1 MKRSFR
7 MRWWKDVQ
15 KWEKCCWFPKLP
27 IEVENRKRWA
37 SWREPPI
44 KIRRRLNG
52 FLCSYATRNAIM
64 VRIHTTTLLKR
75 WAATGRVQLDSE
87 KLAAKV
93 RGERITKKAKG
104 IRSNQHC
111 RIAEKTLR
119 HKVRRSTDSYALMRR
134 EMLLCMLVCDA
145 MLSCN
150 ETSCERLRTDLC
162 AQTSYELEV
171 KMSLS
176 LSLSLYSYWVVL
188 RRGSMNIL
196 GEIRQVKECILIVV
210 KKC

>member
-93 RGERITKKAKG
+93 RGERITKKSS
-104 IRSNQHC
+104 RNTF
-111 RIAEKTLR
+111 EPTL
-119 HKVRRSTDSYALMRR
+119 SYLRKNPQT
-134 EMLLCMLVCDA
+134 EGTTLNWFLCSHSARNATMHV
-145 MLSCN
+145 
-150 ETSCERLRTDLC
+150 
-162 AQTSYELEV
+162 
-171 KMSLS
+171 
-176 LSLSLYSYWVVL
+176 
-188 RRGSMNIL
+188 SMWCYAIM
-196 GEIRQVKECILIVV
+196 
-210 KKC
+210 

>member
-93 RGERITKKAKG
+93 RGERITKKAQG

-150 ETSCERLRTDLC
+150 ETSSKRLQPSLLARRHYCLT
-162 AQTSYELEV
+162 LEV
-171 KMSLS
+171 DL
-176 LSLSLYSYWVVL
+176 
-188 RRGSMNIL
+188 
-196 GEIRQVKECILIVV
+196 
-210 KKC
+210 